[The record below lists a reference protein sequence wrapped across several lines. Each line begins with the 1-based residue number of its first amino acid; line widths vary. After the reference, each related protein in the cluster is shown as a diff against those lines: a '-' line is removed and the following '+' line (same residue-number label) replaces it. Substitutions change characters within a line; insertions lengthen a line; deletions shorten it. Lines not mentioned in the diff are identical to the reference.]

1 MHRFFAADAAERETI
16 LLDENESKHARS
28 VLRVRDG
35 ETAELLDGQG
45 RRFGAQIDGTENG
58 RVRVRR
64 LTELPGNEPEVRVT
78 L

>member
-35 ETAELLDGQG
+35 ETAELLDGA
-45 RRFGAQIDGTENG
+45 RRVVLARRSTE
-58 RVRVRR
+58 RKMAACA
-64 LTELPGNEPEVRVT
+64 
-78 L
+78 

>member
-35 ETAELLDGQG
+35 EARKEALREMEEVLSTMSDDEIELMVG
-45 RRFGAQIDGTENG
+45 RRHMYS
-58 RVRVRR
+58 
-64 LTELPGNEPEVRVT
+64 L
-78 L
+78 